1 MVWVFK
7 TTVKNK
13 TQAKRVA
20 PLLNGLLP
28 PSAKWNFDLSDCD
41 KVLRI
46 ESFHQTIDESIIIQI
61 FENAGQGI
69 EMLPD

>member
-13 TQAKRVA
+13 TQVKKVA
-20 PLLNGLLP
+20 PMLNGLLLP
-28 PSAKWNFDLSDCD
+28 AAKWNFDLSDCD

-46 ESFHQTIDESIIIQI
+46 ESLSKTIDESIIIQI
-61 FENAGQGI
+61 FENVGQSI
-69 EMLPD
+69 EVLPD

>member
-13 TQAKRVA
+13 TQVKKVA

-28 PSAKWNFDLSDCD
+28 PSSKWNFDLNDCD

-46 ESFHQTIDESIIIQI
+46 ENLSKTIDESTIIQI

-69 EMLPD
+69 EAMPD